1 MIFFSNHFHSNRLFW
16 TVKECLFIPSAARKG
31 SQRKKKKNKKINIVD
46 TKHAEEMAFE
56 DYGVTTE
63 SRCDQE
69 MFIVFLHQSVSFFLL
84 HLTCGEM
91 SDVDD
96 ARDVMLP

>member
-1 MIFFSNHFHSNRLFW
+1 MPVHSLSGPQRI
-16 TVKECLFIPSAARKG
+16 TKKE
-31 SQRKKKKNKKINIVD
+31 KNKKINIVD

-69 MFIVFLHQSVSFFLL
+69 MFIVFLHQSVSFFSSSSYLWRN
-84 HLTCGEM
+84 E
-91 SDVDD
+91 
-96 ARDVMLP
+96 

>member
-1 MIFFSNHFHSNRLFW
+1 MPVHSLSGPQKAH
-16 TVKECLFIPSAARKG
+16 KE
-31 SQRKKKKNKKINIVD
+31 KKKKINIVD

-69 MFIVFLHQSVSFFLL
+69 MFIVFLHQSVSFLL
-84 HLTCGEM
+84 LTCGEM